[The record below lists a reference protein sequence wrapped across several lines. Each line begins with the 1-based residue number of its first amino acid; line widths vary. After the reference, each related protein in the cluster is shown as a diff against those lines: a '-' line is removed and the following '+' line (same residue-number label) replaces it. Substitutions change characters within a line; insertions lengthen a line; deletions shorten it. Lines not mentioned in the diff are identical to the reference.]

1 MKFTWFL
8 HLTVLDFE
16 QISPENNRT
25 VIGVESMNKAILSI
39 LGHDRPG
46 IVAAVSGILF
56 DLNCNIENVSQTIL
70 QTEFSGSFIVSMPE
84 EISLEVLYEKLVETL
99 TPMELH
105 VHIEP
110 LLQNK
115 TSLTTRKSE
124 PFVITTK
131 GPDRQG
137 LVAGISNVIAGYD
150 VNITNLQAVFK
161 GGDEP
166 GNNIMIYEVDIP
178 VDINQP
184 ALYRDLRD
192 KAESLNLH
200 ISIQHRNIFEAINR
214 I

>member
-1 MKFTWFL
+1 
-8 HLTVLDFE
+8 
-16 QISPENNRT
+16 
-25 VIGVESMNKAILSI
+25 MNKVILSV

-46 IVAAVSGILF
+46 IVAAVTGILF

-70 QTEFSGSFIVSMPE
+70 QTEFSGSFIVTLPQDL
-84 EISLEVLYEKLVETL
+84 SLGDLHESFIENL

-110 LLQNK
+110 LLK
-115 TSLTTRKSE
+115 KKGTLTVRESE

-137 LVAGISNVIAGYD
+137 LVAGISEVIAGHG

-166 GNNIMIYEVDIP
+166 GDNIMIYEVDIP
-178 VDINQP
+178 IDIDQQ
-184 ALYRDLRD
+184 ALYRDLRE
-192 KAESLNLH
+192 KAESLTLD
-200 ISIQHRNIFEAINR
+200 ISIQHRNIFETINR

>member
-1 MKFTWFL
+1 
-8 HLTVLDFE
+8 
-16 QISPENNRT
+16 
-25 VIGVESMNKAILSI
+25 MNKAILSI

-70 QTEFSGSFIVSMPE
+70 QTEFSGSFIVTMPQ
-84 EISLEVLYEKLVETL
+84 EISLENLYEKFVETL

-110 LLQNK
+110 LLQKK
-115 TSLTTRKSE
+115 TSLTTRESE

-137 LVAGISNVIAGYD
+137 LVAGISEVIAGYD

-200 ISIQHRNIFEAINR
+200 ISIQHRNIFETINR